1 MSMSLVSPKMPVE
14 GKVGVGPSWS
24 VTSLP
29 LKVRV
34 GRDWKLPSRM
44 LDLGISR
51 ILKINLSLGA

>member
-14 GKVGVGPSWS
+14 GKVGEGPSWS

-34 GRDWKLPSRM
+34 GRDWKPSRM